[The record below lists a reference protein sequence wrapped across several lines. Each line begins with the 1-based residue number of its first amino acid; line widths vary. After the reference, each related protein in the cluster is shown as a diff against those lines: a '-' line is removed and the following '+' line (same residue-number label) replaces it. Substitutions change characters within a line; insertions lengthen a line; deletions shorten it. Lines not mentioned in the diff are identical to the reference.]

1 MPTATT
7 VPTAIPM
14 TPTPMS
20 YTLQLDTQSVACSNF
35 LGFGAEWDSNNY
47 PNAGVTADDFAL
59 IRKRVQWMR
68 LPVARIMMQTKWCYL
83 GPGKYEWDNTA
94 MQALYRHLDTCQEL
108 GTTVFLTDWGC
119 EPEWLRVPGIADVA
133 DPQYA
138 EAIGGYLDYLLNT
151 KGYSCIRHFIFGNEP
166 NLEVRDWLRWKKGVQ
181 NVWAVFQRRGMD
193 QRLIFTGP
201 DESTNENWQ
210 DRAVDELQ
218 DILGAYDIHLYAEDR
233 VVRNGDLYPFFRTAW
248 SYARENDPR
257 AKDKPCI
264 VGEAGMWDGSRPP
277 SYNDNIDK
285 VWYGVFMADYAA
297 QAANAGSAA
306 VSAWMLDDNSHQDFT
321 WGLWTNKASGMKLRP
336 WFQVWG
342 LLCRSFPPGSIIYR
356 APQPSRSLRVLAA
369 RLPGGGWS
377 LCAVNRAD
385 ESATLTLSVPSAGV
399 ASLRRYLYAE
409 DSLAADGDGFP
420 LPLDT
425 AEYDLGKGVSIT
437 VPPSGVVLL
446 TSVA

>member
-1 MPTATT
+1 
-7 VPTAIPM
+7 
-14 TPTPMS
+14 MS
-20 YTLQLDTQSVACSNF
+20 YTLQLDTQSVACPNF

-166 NLEVRDWLRWKKGVQ
+166 NLEVRDWLRWKKGVE
-181 NVWAVFQRRGMD
+181 NVWGVFQQRGLD
-193 QRLIFTGP
+193 KKLIFTGP
-201 DESTNENWQ
+201 DESTNESWQ

-218 DILGAYDIHLYAEDR
+218 GILGAYDIHLYAEDR
-233 VVRNGDLYPFFRTAW
+233 VVRNGDLYPFFHTAW
-248 SYARENDPR
+248 DYARQNDPR

-277 SYNDNIDK
+277 SDNDNIDK

-321 WGLWTNKASGMKLRP
+321 WGLWTNKAGGMKLRP

-342 LLCRSFPPGSIIYR
+342 LLCRSFPAGSVIYR
-356 APQPSRSLRVLAA
+356 VPQPSRSLRVLAA
-369 RLPGGGWS
+369 RLPDGGWS

-385 ESATLTLSVPSAGV
+385 ESATLTLSVPAAGA
-399 ASLRRYLYAE
+399 ASLRRYVYAE

-425 AEYDLGKGVSIT
+425 AEYDLGKGTSIT
-437 VPPSGVVLL
+437 VPPSAVVLL